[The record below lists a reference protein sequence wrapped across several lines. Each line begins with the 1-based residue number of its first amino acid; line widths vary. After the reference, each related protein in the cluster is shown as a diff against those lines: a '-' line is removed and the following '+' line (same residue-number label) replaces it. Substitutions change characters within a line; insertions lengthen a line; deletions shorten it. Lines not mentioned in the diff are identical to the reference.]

1 MYIIPS
7 SRTATPPRH
16 AGIPEPGAVGAVGAT
31 EAPEPEAAAPPIEAP
46 EAPPEVTDAANPEAG
61 GKVGH
66 GIVLQV
72 EKEM

>member
-1 MYIIPS
+1 M
-7 SRTATPPRH
+7 
-16 AGIPEPGAVGAVGAT
+16 GAT
-31 EAPEPEAAAPPIEAP
+31 EVPGPEAVAPPIEAP